1 MPLGWNPFEEMWA
14 PAVAMPSANTAV
26 CKMEIPCYPLS
37 EDEYSA
43 YRPLSADSDPEEA
56 GMGNLAS
63 PCGPCELTESSRC
76 LYLTQRLSSPSIDL
90 ESPTPPLS
98 EEKERLLFSCRL
110 CPFSTHYSSHLK
122 RHMNTHNGEKPFRCS
137 HCLYASSQ
145 LVNLKRHLLTH
156 TGEKPF
162 HCRLCSFSCS
172 SPGNLKRHQRVHTQE
187 KPYTC
192 HLCPYR
198 CNQRRNLKRHILVHR
213 RRRRQERK
221 LQSANREGDEDDG
234 DKVERGAGSVPPADV
249 PVAVQALPVN
259 ANDLEVFVSP
269 CARLSCTQSPS
280 AFQPPRVDRLPGL
293 LFPFPCRSCGSVL
306 DENCSQTGEEE
317 DGDMTQGPYC
327 SRCSLSPSSP
337 DRSYTCD
344 LCPFVTH
351 YPNHL
356 SRHMKTHS
364 GEKPY
369 KCPLCSYASAH
380 YDNLKRHQRV
390 HTGEKP
396 YKCQLC
402 DYACGNLA
410 NLKRHVR
417 IHSGDKPFCCS
428 LCSYSCN
435 QSMNLKRHM
444 LRHTGEKPFCCA
456 QCQYTTGHW
465 DNYKRHQKTHGQS
478 EGPYDHH
485 DDVTDRIL
493 NSYSAEARSSET
505 ES

>member
-1 MPLGWNPFEEMWA
+1 MPRRKQSHPQPVKCGGGAELLGSGAN
-14 PAVAMPSANTAV
+14 AVVLKSNLGEDLKLCDGTGHLLSFSQDSEDSIQ
-26 CKMEIPCYPLS
+26 CKLKIPRYPLS

-56 GMGNLAS
+56 SVGDL
-63 PCGPCELTESSRC
+63 PCETTESSHC
-76 LYLTQRLSSPSIDL
+76 LYLEQRLSSGAR
-90 ESPTPPLS
+90 EVTP
-98 EEKERLLFSCRL
+98 EKERLLFSCRL

-122 RHMNTHNGEKPFRCS
+122 RHMKTHNGEKPFRCP

-162 HCRLCSFSCS
+162 HCALCTFSCS
-172 SPGNLKRHQRVHTQE
+172 SPGNLKRHQKVHTQD
-187 KPYTC
+187 KPFTC

-198 CNQRRNLKRHILVHR
+198 CNQSRNLKRHILAHR
-213 RRRRQERK
+213 RRRRQ
-221 LQSANREGDEDDG
+221 QGEGGEEE
-234 DKVERGAGSVPPADV
+234 KEAGSNPADDL
-249 PVAVQALPVN
+249 ALPVTSD
-259 ANDLEVFVSP
+259 DLEVFLPACV
-269 CARLSCTQSPS
+269 RLSRTPSSPVL
-280 AFQPPRVDRLPGL
+280 QPLADDGLPEL
-293 LFPFPCRSCGSVL
+293 LFPFTCRSCGSVL
-306 DENCSQTGEEE
+306 DEGSPQDDDGET
-317 DGDMTQGPYC
+317 DGQFC
-327 SRCSLSPSSP
+327 SRCSSSP
-337 DRSYTCD
+337 MPGSPDKGFSCV

-369 KCPLCSYASAH
+369 KCHLCTYASAH

-410 NLKRHVR
+410 NLKRHGR
-417 IHSGDKPFCCS
+417 IHSGDKPFRCG
-428 LCSYSCN
+428 LCNYTCN

-444 LRHTGEKPFCCA
+444 LRHTGEKPFRCV
-456 QCQYTTGHW
+456 QCHYTTGHW
-465 DNYKRHQKTHGQS
+465 DNYKRHQKTHRHSGGLG
-478 EGPYDHH
+478 EPPRA
-485 DDVTDRIL
+485 DRL
-493 NSYSAEARSSET
+493 
-505 ES
+505 